1 MDIYVYIYVYICIHI
16 SARGGEALGFGEGCA
31 PGSFLSLFSFPF
43 FFHALLSGVGC
54 RVKGEG

>member
-1 MDIYVYIYVYICIHI
+1 MYIYICIHI
-16 SARGGEALGFGEGCA
+16 SARGGEAHGFGEGCA